1 MIRAYRREVT
11 LRPSDG
17 SAWEHGT
24 QSNGRV
30 IVADHLTGSQ
40 RVWDTVLGVV
50 LLVVGV
56 VLAGVFYGDV
66 ALTVAG
72 GIVAIIGL
80 ALLRY
85 ALMRRRRLARG

>member
-1 MIRAYRREVT
+1 M
-11 LRPSDG
+11 S
-17 SAWEHGT
+17 
-24 QSNGRV
+24 
-30 IVADHLTGSQ
+30 DHLTGSQ

-50 LLVVGV
+50 LLVGGV

>member
-1 MIRAYRREVT
+1 M
-11 LRPSDG
+11 S
-17 SAWEHGT
+17 
-24 QSNGRV
+24 
-30 IVADHLTGSQ
+30 DHLTRSQ
-40 RVWDTVLGVV
+40 RVWDTVLGIV
-50 LLVVGV
+50 LLVGGV
-56 VLAGVFYGDV
+56 IVAGVFYGDV